1 MTIGSK
7 GSAAAFLP
15 AALAT
20 SLASTLGACASIP
33 KDSGF
38 ADVRRAVMEE
48 TQQPVEWN
56 AREPVAPPDD
66 AKVEAMLDRELTAE
80 DAVRIA
86 FANNRDVQATLEE
99 LGIARADL
107 IAASTIRNPIFDG
120 ELRFPGDPAKPVET
134 AFMQT
139 IVDIFQLG
147 NRKKMGRAQFEA
159 TRIRVGAAVVNFASE
174 VRTDYYDLLAAR
186 KILARQETIMKAQ
199 EAATELAR
207 RQHDAG
213 NISDLDLENEQ
224 ARYEQ
229 VKLEFARAQL
239 DELTVRE
246 QLIGDL
252 GLQRRAELRLPA
264 EFPSLPEAE
273 MTSDEIET
281 QVMTRRLDIQ
291 MTQREIEA
299 AQRAIRVARTA
310 AFDNLA
316 VGVHA
321 DRETDGK
328 GTTGP
333 AASIPIPIFDQ
344 GKAQQVRARALLR
357 QAQQRLAALT
367 TSARSE
373 VRRAQGRLLEARSRA
388 AYLRDVVIPRRVRI
402 LNLTQLEYNAMLR
415 GVFQLID
422 ARKNLASAQREEVM
436 AARDY
441 WVARTEL
448 RTALLGVAPFTVR
461 PGTPARPDMF
471 APRTRQQTKTN
482 Q

>member
-1 MTIGSK
+1 MTLGSK
-7 GSAAAFLP
+7 RFATALLP
-15 AALAT
+15 PALAM

-38 ADVRRAVMEE
+38 ADVRRVVMEE
-48 TQQPVEWN
+48 TQQAVEWN

-66 AKVEAMLDRELTAE
+66 AKVAAMLDRELTAE

-99 LGIARADL
+99 LGIARGDL

-120 ELRFPGDPAKPVET
+120 ELRFSGDPAKPVET
-134 AFMQT
+134 ALMQT
-139 IVDIFQLG
+139 VVDIFQLG

-159 TRIRVGAAVVNFASE
+159 TRIRVGAAVVNFAGG

-229 VKLEFARAQL
+229 VKLDLARAQL

-252 GLQRRAELRLPA
+252 GLQRRAELKLPA

-316 VGVHA
+316 VGVHT

-328 GTTGP
+328 VTTGP
-333 AASIPIPIFDQ
+333 AASIPIPIFDR

-373 VRRAQGRLLEARSRA
+373 VRSAQERLLEARSRA

-402 LNLTQLEYNAMLR
+402 LNLTQLEYNSMLR

-422 ARKNLASAQREEVM
+422 ARKNLSSAQREEVM
-436 AARDY
+436 ATRDY

-461 PGTPARPDMF
+461 PGTSARPDMF
-471 APRTRQQTKTN
+471 APATQQQTKTN
-482 Q
+482 R